1 MLCRTHSTFLAT
13 SALLVMFGLLGY
25 AFGQGGGGCPPRAIG
40 GGTCAASAE
49 LLTVRV
55 VLLATDFAAVFF
67 SFSMGVRYLNHTS
80 YIINAGSLHGR
91 PVSPELVIAFH
102 RRAYRRA
109 RARGLCI
116 VPCVSCLHVCRTVLA
131 FIWVRSLHAG
141 T

>member
-1 MLCRTHSTFLAT
+1 
-13 SALLVMFGLLGY
+13 MFGLLGY

-109 RARGLCI
+109 RAA
-116 VPCVSCLHVCRTVLA
+116 CVSYRVCPARVP
-131 FIWVRSLHAG
+131 HCAG
-141 T
+141 IHLGEEFACGNLI